1 MQIKGLQKIIKLCD
15 RIGLK
20 TLKDLERFY
29 KEEAEQGEAVTATL
43 QRYVN
48 SLPKYFRIKKDK

>member
-29 KEEAEQGEAVTATL
+29 KEEVEQGEAVTATL

-48 SLPKYFRIKKDK
+48 NLPKYFRIKKDK